1 MYLAVHA
8 MYSKGGGRHG
18 RYNSIEDQRNLSG
31 ISNLETQVY
40 EHFQNRQFRAFT
52 EATASLQTNQFRL
65 LVQFTLLC
73 RLPSFLKTTTCIELS
88 AEDTKLF
95 KELSEG
101 IQSFDEAVKNPGH
114 GRRGGGWDRGYY
126 R

>member
-73 RLPSFLKTTTCIELS
+73 RLPSFLKTTTCIEHRAIS
-88 AEDTKLF
+88 
-95 KELSEG
+95 
-101 IQSFDEAVKNPGH
+101 
-114 GRRGGGWDRGYY
+114 GRYKAFQGTF
-126 R
+126 